1 VREQLSTLLRTIRGP
16 FKIQQT
22 LQPSMELPEL
32 HERTVD
38 LVLGPLLRDPAKG
51 RLRDQLKAEVLFN
64 DRFTLVVGET
74 SKWARRA

>member
-1 VREQLSTLLRTIRGP
+1 
-16 FKIQQT
+16 
-22 LQPSMELPEL
+22 MELPEL
-32 HERTVD
+32 HQRTVD
-38 LVLGPLLRDPAKG
+38 LVLAPLLRDPAKG